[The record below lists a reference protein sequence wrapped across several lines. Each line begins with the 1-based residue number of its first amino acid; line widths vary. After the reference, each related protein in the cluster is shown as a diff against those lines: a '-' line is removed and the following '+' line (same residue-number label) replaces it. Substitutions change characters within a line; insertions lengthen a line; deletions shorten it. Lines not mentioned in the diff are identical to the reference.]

1 MKKLKNHKD
10 TGETLVEIMVSAVL
24 FLMMMAV
31 MQGAI
36 SFCTNAQHKSEQI
49 RASNAKIC
57 QKIRES
63 GGSPASSDSYMY
75 TFRSKSGSSTVF
87 NIGVNLEKQ
96 TVESDGKQAVF
107 YLYTPQ
113 TTGGGS
119 P

>member
-1 MKKLKNHKD
+1 MKKLKKHKD
-10 TGETLVEIMVSAVL
+10 AGETLVEIMVSAVL

-57 QKIRES
+57 RIIRES
-63 GGSPASSDSYMY
+63 GGSTVRSDPY
-75 TFRSKSGSSTVF
+75 TYAFRSKSGSSTVF

-96 TVESDGKQAVF
+96 EVESDGKQAVF
-107 YLYTPQ
+107 YLFTPK
-113 TTGGGS
+113 GGGS